1 MSITFGPKIRMAN
14 LSLLIDKNNSVRSWK
29 GKPITNFT
37 RSSNNHDNHPDNKP
51 FSTIAHSNSTNAVST
66 DVEPP
71 FPGLDVYKL
80 QDTGTD
86 AQNLRYSFKFDVT
99 NDSWMSYDEFYT
111 WSTWIYLPSEFAG
124 RWTNTTSIG
133 CFQNSTGTDWH
144 SATGYQST
152 YNYYGAGSVSTAN
165 IVPDMTLFDEWQRF
179 GVTFKPLTS
188 NIQLSQNS
196 GNDNNKFV
204 AGYLRPNISD
214 AVNGGF
220 PYHFY
225 VAGGQLEESN
235 FASPFVSDSRSSTEA
250 FLDISGKTH
259 TITATSVDYN
269 TDGSFQFDGSSDKLT
284 VTHSSDIQP
293 TDAMSWMAWVYVDSS
308 QTNLYPRI
316 FDKGNI
322 LVHIGNSFP
331 STLAQNVNNSTGSL
345 RQVAIGS
352 TIPHSTWLHLAGSY
366 DGRYGRLY
374 KNGELIGTTDWTTN
388 ATINSTTQ
396 GMYIAGNGDNSRAFK
411 GKIENFAFYSAAITG
426 DDIKNA
432 FEATRDI
439 YSV

>member
-37 RSSNNHDNHPDNKP
+37 RSSNNHNNHPSNKP
-51 FSTIAHSNSTNAVST
+51 FSTIAHSSTTNAVST

-71 FPGLDVYKL
+71 FPGLDVWKL
-80 QDTGTD
+80 TDTGTD
-86 AQNLRYSFKFDVT
+86 SQNLRYSFKFDVT
-99 NDSWMSYDEFYT
+99 NDSWMDYDEFYT

-124 RWTNTTSIG
+124 RWTNTSIG
-133 CFQNSTGTDWH
+133 CFQNTSGVDWH
-144 SATGYQST
+144 SATGYDST
-152 YNYYGAGSVSTAN
+152 YNYYGAGSVMTQVIN
-165 IVPDMTLFDEWQRF
+165 PDMTLFDEWQRF
-179 GVTFKPLTS
+179 GISFKPLTS

-225 VAGGQLEESN
+225 VSGGQLEESN

-250 FLDISGKTH
+250 FLDISGKNH

-269 TDGSFQFDGSSDKLT
+269 TDGSFQFDGSNDKLT

-316 FDKGNI
+316 FDKGNL

-331 STLAQNVNNSTGSL
+331 SSLAQNVSNSTGSL
-345 RQVAIGS
+345 RQAAIGS
-352 TIPHSTWLHLAGSY
+352 TVPHSTWTHLAGSY

-374 KNGELIGTTDWTTN
+374 KNGELIKTTDWTTN

>member
-37 RSSNNHDNHPDNKP
+37 RSSNNHSNHPSNKP
-51 FSTIAHSNSTNAVST
+51 FSTIAHSSTTNAVST

-71 FPGLDVYKL
+71 FPGLDVWKL
-80 QDTGTD
+80 ADTGTD
-86 AQNLRYSFKFDVT
+86 TQNLRYSFKFDVT
-99 NDSWMSYDEFYT
+99 NDSWMDYDEFYT

-124 RWTNTTSIG
+124 RWTNTSIG
-133 CFQNSTGTDWH
+133 CFQNTSGVDWH

-152 YNYYGAGSVSTAN
+152 YNYYGAGSVMTQVIN
-165 IVPDMTLFDEWQRF
+165 PDMTLFDEWQRF
-179 GVTFKPLTS
+179 GITFKPLTS

-214 AVNGGF
+214 AVSGGF

-235 FASPFVSDSRSSTEA
+235 FPSPFVSDSRSNTEA
-250 FLDISGKTH
+250 FFDISGKNH

-269 TDGSFQFDGSSDKLT
+269 TDGSFQFDGSNDKLT

-316 FDKGNI
+316 FDKGNF

-331 STLAQNVNNSTGSL
+331 SSLAQNINNSTGTL
-345 RQVAIGS
+345 RQIAVGS
-352 TIPHSTWLHLAGSY
+352 TISHSTWLHIAGSY

-374 KNGELIGTTDWTTN
+374 KNGELIGTTDWSTN

-396 GMYIAGNGDNSRAFK
+396 SMYIAGNGDNSRAFK
-411 GKIENFAFYSAAITG
+411 GKIENFAVYNAAITG